1 MTTTTTTRG
10 RTLRRVMAA
19 GLVALAA
26 ALATLA
32 CTGDGDRDAERKE
45 SIRIPEADEAQE
57 IDERLM
63 VPLLQAKN
71 FHRKARVYMTD
82 GNLEQA
88 TVAVRQIFALEFP
101 AGAPEREDVRL
112 DAYALLAKLLVAAG
126 KVDDAMTTVDQG
138 IAEAT
143 RDSFFLANLHTVRGE
158 IWQARAALLEDDGSD
173 QALADARAAKRA
185 AIEAFD
191 RSNQILEAVQL
202 RLLDQLRQEA
212 P

>member
-10 RTLRRVMAA
+10 RAIRGAMAA
-19 GLVALAA
+19 GIVALAA
-26 ALATLA
+26 ALAA
-32 CTGDGDRDAERKE
+32 CAGDGDRDAERKE

-63 VPLLQAKN
+63 IPLLQAKN

-88 TVAVRQIFALEFP
+88 IAAVRQIFALEFP

-112 DAYALLAKLLVAAG
+112 DAYAMLAKLLVAGG

-158 IWQARAALLEDDGSD
+158 IWQARAALLEDDGSE

-191 RSNQILEAVQL
+191 RSNQILEAVQQ
-202 RLLDQLRQEA
+202 RLLEQLRQES